1 MTEEQTRLEAA
12 LVSATNNIDRINAL
26 NAIASQLGNVD
37 NERGMRLANEA
48 EKLSRLETYTKGL
61 LSALINQM
69 HAYRFFGDYAK
80 ALKIAYEALPLCEE
94 LHAHREEGIILR
106 SMGFIY
112 GELGDYPKG
121 LEYHLKTLALYE
133 TLNDIPAQALTLVNI
148 GIAHSIADNPKQAI
162 EYYQRSIELD
172 VTASPRVLGRAYN
185 SCCVDYITLGD
196 YEQAKSYGEKAIALF
211 KEVNDQYGV
220 GVALSSLGEVAL
232 ACEDFADAIQK
243 FEQALPS
250 FQTNHGNLSS
260 VEALE
265 TLFNLGQAHYSDG
278 NSEKALGYVQTV
290 LSNADGQSMQRFAM
304 KCHQLLSRIYEQ
316 QQDFQL
322 ALSHLKQ
329 YTGIREKTLNETSQ
343 RQINNLQILHETRE
357 AQAASERQKKLREQD
372 RQNFERLTQIKNDF
386 LHSATHDIKNPL
398 SGILMSSYLL
408 AQTIPSENE
417 KAHEYIK
424 RLNESAQK
432 IRRLVEDILDLAR
445 LETVPSIYTESVAVT
460 PWFDEILNSF
470 KTQAEAKAITLHSEV
485 KPLDLICKCNKQRM
499 GQALENLISNAIKYT
514 QNSGEIYLKA
524 SQQDQQLQLQVVDN
538 GMGIPKEA
546 LPHIFD
552 RFYRVNKRSTNVE
565 GTGLGLSIV
574 KLCVE
579 QHGGEITVMSKPH
592 KGSTFTIMLRA

>member
-1 MTEEQTRLEAA
+1 MTEDLIRLEAA
-12 LVSATNNIDRINAL
+12 LANASNNIERIDAL
-26 NAIASQLGNVD
+26 NGIASKLGNSA
-37 NERGMRLANEA
+37 NERCLNLANEA
-48 EKLSRLETYTKGL
+48 EKLARLEAYPKGI

-69 HAYRFFGDYAK
+69 HAYRFSGDYAR

-94 LHAHREEGIILR
+94 LDAQKEEAILFR
-106 SMGFIY
+106 SIGFIY
-112 GELGDYPKG
+112 GELGDFVKG
-121 LEYHLKTLALYE
+121 LECHLKTLSIYTA
-133 TLNDIPAQALTLVNI
+133 LNDIPAQALTLVNI
-148 GIAHSIADNPKQAI
+148 GISHSMADNPKQAI

-172 VTASPRVLGRAYN
+172 ITASPSVRGRAYN
-185 SCCVDYITLGD
+185 SCCVDYTTLGD
-196 YEQAKSYGEKAIALF
+196 YERAKSYGEKAIPLF
-211 KEVNDQYGV
+211 NEVNDQYGI

-232 ACEDFADAIQK
+232 ACKDFADAIQK

-250 FQTNHGNLSS
+250 FQNDQGNLST

-265 TLFNLGQAHYSDG
+265 TLFNLGQAHYALG
-278 NSEKALGYVQTV
+278 NNDKALDYVQTV
-290 LSNADGQSMQRFAM
+290 LSDASGQNMQRVVM

-316 QQDFQL
+316 QQNLPL

-329 YTGIREKTLNETSQ
+329 YIEIHEKILNEASQ
-343 RQINNLQILHETRE
+343 RQINNLQILHETKE
-357 AQAASERQKKLREQD
+357 AQAASEHQKKLREQD

-398 SGILMSSYLL
+398 SGIVMSSYLL
-408 AQTIPSENE
+408 TQTLPPENE

-445 LETVPSIYTESVAVT
+445 LETIPSIYTESVAAT

-499 GQALENLISNAIKYT
+499 GQALENLISNAVKYT
-514 QNSGEIYLKA
+514 QNGGEIYLKA

-579 QHGGEITVMSKPH
+579 QHGGEITVKSKPD
-592 KGSTFTIMLRA
+592 KGSTFTIMLRT